1 MAWQRRN
8 WAQEFDERED
18 ERQERIRNMS
28 KVNKDGDESLTNS
41 NLNPTLPPKQS
52 NENGIKRNVENE
64 QGTFAQKTPS
74 TNLSRVEIPIKTE
87 ISREEVSSIEH
98 QVKINLAEPE
108 IKLVEPPLRMY
119 VCENGQLAFFYVPKK
134 QQKTQSRRSIKDVY
148 YDLYEK
154 DC

>member
-18 ERQERIRNMS
+18 KRQERIRNMS
-28 KVNKDGDESLTNS
+28 KVNKDGDETSPNS
-41 NLNPTLPPKQS
+41 NLNPTLSPKQS
-52 NENGIKRNVENE
+52 NENGIKQNVENE
-64 QGTFAQKTPS
+64 QGTFVQKTPS
-74 TNLSRVEIPIKTE
+74 TNLSRVEIPVKTE
-87 ISREEVSSIEH
+87 ISREEVDSIEH

-134 QQKTQSRRSIKDVY
+134 QPKTQVRRSIKDVY